1 MKEWIIIFV
10 ILIMIIGG
18 AWYIQHYLKNS
29 SQEIVGELYSL
40 KEKIKQAQDTE
51 NRDEIKTEV
60 NRVYDKW
67 AKTEEK
73 WAVIVFHSELD
84 LIETSFIKMKSEIEN
99 GDLAKSIEELETA
112 IFLVNH
118 ISETEKFCLKNVF

>member
-1 MKEWIIIFV
+1 
-10 ILIMIIGG
+10 MIIGG

-60 NRVYDKW
+60 NRVYNKW